1 MSTHTT
7 EGGLF
12 LVRMEQPSCL
22 LILSHRKLRLQFAV
36 VHLRMTVLIEELPL
50 RGSEA

>member
-12 LVRMEQPSCL
+12 LLRMEQPSCL
-22 LILSHRKLRLQFAV
+22 AILAHRKLRLQFAV
-36 VHLRMTVLIEELPL
+36 VHLRMTVFIEEFPP
-50 RGSEA
+50 RGLEA